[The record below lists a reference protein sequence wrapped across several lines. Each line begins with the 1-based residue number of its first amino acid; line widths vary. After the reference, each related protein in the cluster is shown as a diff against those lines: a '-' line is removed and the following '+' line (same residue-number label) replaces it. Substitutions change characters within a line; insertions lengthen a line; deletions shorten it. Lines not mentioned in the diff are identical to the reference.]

1 MSVNISSTQGSN
13 SWKNNTLSSPL
24 GGANA
29 RDASVVVDKQM
40 ATFEHLLNGIS
51 WEATDPQE
59 ASFTDDVQPD
69 QSTESTQE
77 TDEKQESDENV
88 QDAKGDGSA
97 EQVAAQQAKA
107 LEIQTIQQ
115 DVKPEEAS
123 EETDAPVLEITATE
137 EKTIAP
143 EEKVEI
149 QATTSA
155 EYVETEQTDQT
166 IVAEKIEQV
175 ESELTTETKQVEIKQ
190 APNTERNERRH
201 REDQGSQKNGPMVQ
215 AASQQERGPSREDQS
230 ERKEVKVEAKISDEF
245 KPQEKLED
253 VRSNRRSRKERLAER
268 AENPQSSNL
277 NSEENTVSSAE
288 RVTAKADTTQPNPD
302 ASAPPPIEMRAN
314 QPLAAVPPPAANA
327 PPAPSTNA
335 VTTPENRGVDRLQGT
350 NSTTPRSE
358 VASERNESSNR
369 TEQANRGE
377 QTREKS
383 AVDQRQQIRLIQR
396 VARGFERL
404 SAQGGNIRLRLHPP
418 ELGSLAMNVRV
429 EGKTLS
435 AEITTET
442 VQAKQ
447 ALMDNLP
454 KLKQQLADNGL
465 TIERFEVHVA
475 DKEANFSQSN
485 LMGGQSR
492 GQDAGNANQ
501 SGDWQQRSIP
511 RRSESIRTGGLRPE
525 VTGGASGAYR
535 GTGYAGNRGFD
546 VRV

>member
-29 RDASVVVDKQM
+29 RDASVIVDKQQ

-69 QSTESTQE
+69 QSTESSQE

-88 QDAKGDGSA
+88 QDAKGDSSA

-107 LEIQTIQQ
+107 LEIQTVQQ
-115 DVKPEEAS
+115 DVKSEEAS
-123 EETDAPVLEITATE
+123 EETDAPVVEVTATE
-137 EKTIAP
+137 EKIIAP

-149 QATTSA
+149 QATTLT
-155 EYVETEQTDQT
+155 EKVETQQAEQTTVSDQT
-166 IVAEKIEQV
+166 EQV
-175 ESELTTETKQVEIKQ
+175 ESDLPTETKQVETKQ
-190 APNTERNERRH
+190 APNTERKERRH
-201 REDQGSQKNGPMVQ
+201 REDQGSQKNGPIVQ
-215 AASQQERGPSREDQS
+215 AANQQERGPSREDS
-230 ERKEVKVEAKISDEF
+230 DDRKEVKVEAKISDEF

-268 AENPQSSNL
+268 TENPQSGNL

-288 RVTAKADTTQPNPD
+288 RVTAKADTNQPKSD
-302 ASAPPPIEMRAN
+302 LSAPPPVDMRAN
-314 QPLAAVPPPAANA
+314 QPLTAVPPPSANA
-327 PPAPSTNA
+327 PPAPSSNA
-335 VTTPENRGVDRLQGT
+335 GTTPENRGVDRLQGT
-350 NSTTPRSE
+350 TATTPRGE
-358 VASERNESSNR
+358 VASERNESTNR

-404 SAQGGNIRLRLHPP
+404 SAEGGNIRLRLHPP

-447 ALMDNLP
+447 ALMENLP

-465 TIERFEVHVA
+465 TIERFEVRVA
-475 DKEANFSQSN
+475 EREANFSQSN
-485 LMGGQSR
+485 SMGGQSR
-492 GQDAGNANQ
+492 GQDTGNANQ
-501 SGDWQQRSIP
+501 SSDWQQRSIP
-511 RRSESIRTGGLRPE
+511 RRSESVRPGGIRPE
-525 VTGGASGAYR
+525 VAGGVSGAYR
-535 GTGYAGNRGFD
+535 GTGYVGNRGFD

>member
-29 RDASVVVDKQM
+29 RDASVIVDKQQ

-59 ASFTDDVQPD
+59 ASFTDDLQPD
-69 QSTESTQE
+69 QSTESSQE

-88 QDAKGDGSA
+88 QDAKGESSA
-97 EQVAAQQAKA
+97 EQVAAQRAKA
-107 LEIQTIQQ
+107 LEIQSVQQ
-115 DVKPEEAS
+115 DIKSEEAS
-123 EETDAPVLEITATE
+123 EETDAPVVEVTATE
-137 EKTIAP
+137 EKITGP
-143 EEKVEI
+143 QEKVEI
-149 QATTSA
+149 QATTST
-155 EYVETEQTDQT
+155 EKVETQQAEQTTVSDQT
-166 IVAEKIEQV
+166 EQAE
-175 ESELTTETKQVEIKQ
+175 SDLPTETKQ
-190 APNTERNERRH
+190 APNTERKEGRH
-201 REDQGSQKNGPMVQ
+201 REDQGSQRNGPIVQ
-215 AASQQERGPSREDQS
+215 AANQQERGPSREDS
-230 ERKEVKVEAKISDEF
+230 DDRKEVKVEAKISDEF

-268 AENPQSSNL
+268 TENSQSGNL
-277 NSEENTVSSAE
+277 NLEENTASSAE
-288 RVTAKADTTQPNPD
+288 RVTAKADTNQPKSD
-302 ASAPPPIEMRAN
+302 LSAPPPVDMRAEL
-314 QPLAAVPPPAANA
+314 PLTAAPPPSANA
-327 PPAPSTNA
+327 PPAPSSNA
-335 VTTPENRGVDRLQGT
+335 GTTPENRGVDRPQGT
-350 NSTTPRSE
+350 TATTPRGE
-358 VASERNESSNR
+358 VASERNESTNR

-383 AVDQRQQIRLIQR
+383 AVDQRQKIRLIQR

-404 SAQGGNIRLRLHPP
+404 SAEGGNIRLRLHPP

-465 TIERFEVHVA
+465 TIERFEVRVA
-475 DKEANFSQSN
+475 EREANFSQSN
-485 LMGGQSR
+485 SMGGQSR
-492 GQDAGNANQ
+492 GQDTGNANQ
-501 SGDWQQRSIP
+501 SSDWQQRSIP
-511 RRSESIRTGGLRPE
+511 RRSESVRPGGIRPE
-525 VTGGASGAYR
+525 VAGGVSGAYR
-535 GTGYAGNRGFD
+535 GTGYLGNRGFD